1 VISRGPLSTLA
12 ALLLIGQ
19 ALCSSACHKAEALE
33 YARQLTGGEPSRGEA
48 AIGRYG
54 CGGCHEIPG
63 IRNARG
69 TVGPPLTGI
78 ARRTY
83 LAGRIAN
90 SPDGMM
96 QWIQHPQKLQ
106 PGNAMP
112 EMQVTDQDARDI
124 TAYLYLLR

>member
-1 VISRGPLSTLA
+1 MTRGAPVA
-12 ALLLIGQ
+12 FAVVLLIGQ
-19 ALCSSACHKAEALE
+19 AVITSACHRAEALE
-33 YARQLTGGEPSRGEA
+33 DVRQLTGGEPSRGEA

-83 LAGRIAN
+83 LAGRITN
-90 SPDGMM
+90 SPEGMM
-96 QWIQHPQKLQ
+96 RWIQHPQKIE

-112 EMQVTDQDARDI
+112 EMQVTEQEARDI